1 MVSRFPPYFNVVL
14 SPCLAMLVRFSV
26 ENCLSFR
33 DKTTFSML
41 ASKEERHA
49 ESVPRIEKYGIGILP
64 LAAIYGGNA
73 SGKTNLFKAIGFA
86 QELIVEGS
94 GIDAQIPVERF
105 FLGNRMADKP
115 SRFVFEVLIEEA
127 IYEFSFAVTRAKVV
141 EEKLVKIE
149 PDEDLERTLYHRED
163 GEALVLD
170 PTLLNG
176 DDAQFLKFVYRGT
189 RANQLFLTNAIS
201 QNVDTFRQV
210 YDWFKDS
217 LKIIPIA
224 PRYRP
229 LELLEKDTEMLAA
242 VNKLLPL
249 LDTGVTRI
257 GVEKFSLDHFPEGLK
272 RAWEERLNSGEES
285 ITERVLG
292 DTLEIVR
299 EEGGL
304 LGRRLATYHEKAN
317 GEEVRFD
324 MRLESAGTQW
334 LINLLPALLLLAR
347 EGSGLT
353 IFIDELDRSLHTLLT
368 QRLIEH
374 YNETC
379 SADTRSQLIFS
390 THDVLLMDDDLLRR
404 DEMWL
409 IERDAAGVS
418 SLSAISDFE
427 DINED
432 KDVSGDYLFGRY
444 GGVPEFLHGGR

>member
-1 MVSRFPPYFNVVL
+1 
-14 SPCLAMLVRFSV
+14 MLVRFSV
-26 ENCLSFR
+26 ENYLSFR

-73 SGKTNLFKAIGFA
+73 SGKTNLIQAIEFA
-86 QELIVEGS
+86 REFILEGS
-94 GIDAQIPVERF
+94 RVDAQIPVLG
-105 FLGNRMADKP
+105 FLLDDRMADQP
-115 SRFVFEVLIEEA
+115 SRFAYEMLLGKT
-127 IYEFSFAVTRAKVV
+127 IYEFSFAVTRARVV
-141 EEKLVKIE
+141 EEKLVKINRVH
-149 PDEDLERTLYHRED
+149 ERVLYERED
-163 GEALVLD
+163 NDIYLHPSLSK
-170 PTLLNG
+170 NG
-176 DDAQFLKFVYRGT
+176 DDAQFLDFIFRGT

-217 LKIIPIA
+217 LKVIPTDA
-224 PRYRP
+224 CYGR
-229 LELLEKDTEMLAA
+229 LERLDKDAEMFAA

-257 GVEKFSLDHFPEGLK
+257 GVEKFSLDHFPLVLK
-272 RAWEERLNSGEES
+272 RIWEERLNSGEES

-292 DTLEIVR
+292 DILQISR
-299 EEGGL
+299 EEGRL
-304 LGRRLATYHEKAN
+304 IGRRWASYHEKAG
-317 GEEVRFD
+317 GEEVSFS
-324 MRLESAGTQW
+324 MYVESAGTQW
-334 LINLLPALLLLAR
+334 LINLLPALHMLAEER
-347 EGSGLT
+347 SGLT
-353 IFIDELDRSLHTLLT
+353 IIIDELDRSLHTLLT

-379 SADTRSQLIFS
+379 SAATRSQLIFS

-409 IERDAAGVS
+409 MERDAAGAS
-418 SLSAISDFE
+418 NLSAISDFK
-427 DINED
+427 DIEED

-444 GGVPEFLHGGR
+444 GGVPKFLHGGA